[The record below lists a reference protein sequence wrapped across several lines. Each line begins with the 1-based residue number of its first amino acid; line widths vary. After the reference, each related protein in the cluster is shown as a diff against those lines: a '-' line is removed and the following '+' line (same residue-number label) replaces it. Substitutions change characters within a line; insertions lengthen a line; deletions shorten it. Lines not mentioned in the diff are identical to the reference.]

1 MNDHLVPDA
10 GGGQSG
16 GGCLDGGGQSGGGVW
31 TGGNL
36 EESVWTGGNLEEG
49 IHEQHQLENVWT
61 MELILSSLLE

>member
-1 MNDHLVPDA
+1 MNDHLVADA

-16 GGCLDGGGQSGGGVW
+16 GGCLDGGGNLEEVSGR
-31 TGGNL
+31 GGNL